1 MFRIM
6 VMATG
11 LAALVSILVAPWR
24 VASGLLIGGSLA
36 LVNHRWLQSSTSAAF
51 AVLVE
56 GQKPRLTIGKYALR
70 YLIIGATVFAAYRL
84 HIASLPAL
92 FAGLSSF
99 VVALFFEASRE
110 FYLALTHGGE
120 TN

>member
-6 VMATG
+6 ALAAG
-11 LAALVSILVAPWR
+11 LAVLASLLIGPWR
-24 VASGLLIGGSLA
+24 VASGLLIGGVLA

-51 AVLVE
+51 AVLLD
-56 GQKPRLTIGKYALR
+56 GQKPRLTIAKYALR
-70 YLIIGATVFAAYRL
+70 YLIVGATVFGAYKLR
-84 HIASLPAL
+84 IASLPAL
-92 FAGLSSF
+92 FAGLCSF

-110 FYLALTHGGE
+110 FYFAITHGEE